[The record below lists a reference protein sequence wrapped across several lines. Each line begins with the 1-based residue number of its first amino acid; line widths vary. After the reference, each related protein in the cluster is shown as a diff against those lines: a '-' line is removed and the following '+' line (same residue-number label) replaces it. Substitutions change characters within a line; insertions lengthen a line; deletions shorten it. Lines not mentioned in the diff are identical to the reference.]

1 MSVCGVTCI
10 KVAGTLRAT
19 LTGARVVLDY
29 VLAVQ
34 MQHEKEASVLRHL
47 RAVGE
52 ARDGSVSPL
61 AFEDET
67 FSSFETGVVA
77 VLPLPSCGALQI

>member
-1 MSVCGVTCI
+1 VSVCGVTDG
-10 KVAGTLRAT
+10 KVAETLRAT
-19 LTGARVVLDY
+19 LAGARVELDY

-34 MQHEKEASVLRHL
+34 MQQEKESSVLRHL

-52 ARDGSVSPL
+52 ARDGSMSPL

-67 FSSFETGVVA
+67 FSSFETGVAA
-77 VLPLPSCGALQI
+77 VLALPSYGALQI